1 MEQSRRDD
9 LESVGYVL
17 MYFLRGELPWQGLK
31 VINKKDKY
39 TKILDKKK
47 ETSSEELCKGFPK
60 EFCHYVDYTRKL
72 GYNENPDYDMLKQLF
87 LDVIK
92 KLNQKMDYIYD
103 WTKKTDLYFRKEI
116 KNIDDEKSE
125 NEFNKKEKIESDNNY
140 KTNRLNSKLLKIN
153 CIPSGEDKLE
163 NGFFNCFSIY
173 DDKAL
178 EEIENGNCLM
188 KGCDGKCYIK

>member
-1 MEQSRRDD
+1 
-9 LESVGYVL
+9 
-17 MYFLRGELPWQGLK
+17 
-31 VINKKDKY
+31 
-39 TKILDKKK
+39 
-47 ETSSEELCKGFPK
+47 
-60 EFCHYVDYTRKL
+60 
-72 GYNENPDYDMLKQLF
+72 
-87 LDVIK
+87 
-92 KLNQKMDYIYD
+92 MDYIYD

-140 KTNRLNSKLLKIN
+140 KADRLNSKLLKIN
-153 CIPSGEDKLE
+153 CIPSGEDILE

-188 KGCDGKCYIK
+188 KGCDGKLYIK